1 MASITFKKIVK
12 TYEGASAPTVK
23 GIDLTIH
30 DKEFVVLVG
39 PSGCGKST
47 SLRMIAGL
55 EDITEGEIRIG
66 DVVVNNLPPKDRDIA
81 MVFQNYA
88 LYPHMNVRENLSF
101 GLKLRQFPQVE
112 IDRRVDEAALILG
125 LETFL
130 DRLPKQLSGGQRQR
144 VALGRA
150 IVREPK
156 VFLMDEPLSN
166 LDAKLRVQMRA
177 EIKKLHQRLQ
187 TTFVYVTHDQV
198 EAMTMADRI
207 VLLHNGIIQQ
217 YDVPGTIYDRP
228 ANTFVATFIGSPPMN
243 VLKVAR
249 TPQGLSLPPK
259 EDGKAHLWDIKLEE
273 HFAMPP
279 QQDTLFLGIRP
290 EHILVHPEEKAG
302 PTLTLP
308 CRVDLIEPM
317 GSETYLYLVGNGH
330 SLNARVDPSVQV
342 KVGESITAHIPISA
356 FHLFHEDDTTRI
368 PRRKEAH

>member
-1 MASITFKKIVK
+1 MASITFRKVVK
-12 TYEGASAPTVK
+12 HYEGVPAATVK
-23 GIDLTIH
+23 GIDLHIK

-55 EDITEGEIRIG
+55 EDITSGEILIG
-66 DVVVNNLPPKDRDIA
+66 DTVVNHLPPKDRDIA

-88 LYPHMNVRENLSF
+88 LYPHMNVRENMSF
-101 GLKLRQFPQVE
+101 GLQLRHFPQAE
-112 IDRRVDEAALILG
+112 IDKRVNEAAAILG
-125 LETFL
+125 LANLL

-207 VLLHNGIIQQ
+207 VLLHNGVIQQ
-217 YDVPGTIYDRP
+217 YDEPGIIYARP

-243 VLKVAR
+243 LLKVTR
-249 TPQGLSLPPK
+249 TDQGLQLPGKDGGPSLTWTVPLA
-259 EDGKAHLWDIKLEE
+259 E
-273 HFAMPP
+273 
-279 QQDTLFLGIRP
+279 LFTTPLASDALILGIRP
-290 EHILVHPEEKAG
+290 EHILVNPPAG
-302 PTLTLP
+302 APPSLAVP

-317 GSETYLYLVGNGH
+317 GAETYLYLTALGH
-330 SLNARVDPSVQV
+330 TINARVDPTV
-342 KVGESITAHIPISA
+342 KVEVGQECTAHIPLSR
-356 FHLFHEDDTTRI
+356 FHLFDEKTTDRL
-368 PRRKEAH
+368 PRRDDH

>member
-1 MASITFKKIVK
+1 MASINFSKVVK
-12 TYEGASAPTVK
+12 RYDGAKDATVK
-23 GIDLTIH
+23 GIDLQIQ

-47 SLRMIAGL
+47 SLRMVAGL

-101 GLKLRQFPQVE
+101 GLKLRKFPQSE
-112 IDRRVDEAALILG
+112 IDHRVNDAANILG
-125 LETFL
+125 LTEYL

-177 EIKKLHQRLQ
+177 EIKKLHQRLR

-207 VLLHNGIIQQ
+207 VLLHEGIIQQ
-217 YDVPGTIYDRP
+217 YDVPGVIYDRP
-228 ANTFVATFIGSPPMN
+228 ANVFVATFIGSPPMN
-243 VLKVAR
+243 IVKVNRSDKGMAM
-249 TPQGLSLPPK
+249 PSK
-259 EDGKAHLWDIKLEE
+259 DGGSNHNWDINLAE
-273 HFAMPP
+273 HFANDFEDNM
-279 QQDTLFLGIRP
+279 FLGIRP
-290 EHILVHPEEKAG
+290 EHIFINTPGKDCG
-302 PTLTLP
+302 PTLQLP
-308 CRVDLIEPM
+308 CRVDLTEPM
-317 GSETYLYLVGNGH
+317 GAETYLYLVGNGH
-330 SLNARVDPSVQV
+330 SINARVEPSVKAEVGQQV
-342 KVGESITAHIPISA
+342 VAHIPINR
-356 FHLFHEDDTTRI
+356 FHLFKQSDTTRI
-368 PRRKEAH
+368 KRKND